1 MKVLIVSGIWPP
13 DVGGPASH
21 APEVAEWLRER
32 GHEVEAVVTAGS
44 APAPEAYPV
53 RFASRSLPPGV
64 RHAAA
69 LRLIVARA
77 RQVDVV
83 YSTGMFGRSSLG
95 AFLARTPLVLKLTAD
110 PAFERARRR
119 GLVAGEVGDFQAG
132 GGGLLAGILRR
143 ARDAAVA
150 RAAHIVC
157 PSAFMR
163 ELVVSWGVPGER
175 VTLLPNSAPRVT
187 DAAAFD
193 PGPRPVL
200 AFAGRLTAQKDLGV
214 ALAALRELDGVRLL
228 IAGDGPERE
237 RLEAA
242 AGDRVEFLGP
252 LPRARVLGLLAAA
265 DAAILT
271 SAWENFPHG
280 VVEAL
285 AVGTPVIA
293 TRTGGV
299 AEVVVDGKNGLLVEP
314 GDTRAFIEA
323 VRRYLGDADLQAR
336 LRAAA
341 VPSVAA
347 YDADAVYVQLEA
359 ILQKAAHRG
368 VGSTEPRKER
378 RRRLG
383 RRGSGNP

>member
-1 MKVLIVSGIWPP
+1 MRVLVVSGIWPP
-13 DVGGPASH
+13 DIGGPASH
-21 APEVAEWLRER
+21 APEVAGWLRDR
-32 GHEVEAVVTAGS
+32 GHEVEAVVTA
-44 APAPEAYPV
+44 AATPAIEAYPV
-53 RFASRSLPPGV
+53 RWVPRSLPPGV

-69 LRLIVARA
+69 VRLIAARA
-77 RQVDVV
+77 RRADVV

-119 GLVAGEVGDFQAG
+119 GLVAGEVADFQSG
-132 GGGLLAGILRR
+132 GGGPVAGLLRA

-150 RAAHIVC
+150 RAAHVVC
-157 PSAFMR
+157 PSGFMR
-163 ELVVSWGVPGER
+163 DLVVSWGVPGDR
-175 VTLLPNSAPRVT
+175 VTLLPNPAPRAT
-187 DAAAFD
+187 EAIAFD

-200 AFAGRLTAQKDLGV
+200 AFAGRLTAQKDLGIALV
-214 ALAALRELDGVRLL
+214 ALRQLDGVRLL
-228 IAGDGPERE
+228 VAGDGPERA

-242 AGDRVEFLGP
+242 AGERVEFLGP
-252 LPRARVLGLLAAA
+252 LPRAEVLGLLRAA

-299 AEVVVDGKNGLLVEP
+299 AEVVTDGENGLLVEP
-314 GDTRAFIEA
+314 GDAQAFTAA
-323 VRRYLGDADLQAR
+323 VRRYLGDAELQAR

-341 VPSVAA
+341 APSVAA
-347 YDADAVYVQLEA
+347 YDADAVYARLESILLEA
-359 ILQKAAHRG
+359 AA
-368 VGSTEPRKER
+368 
-378 RRRLG
+378 
-383 RRGSGNP
+383 

>member
-21 APEVAEWLRER
+21 APEVAGWLREH
-32 GHEVEAVVTAGS
+32 GHEVEAVVTADA
-44 APAPEAYPV
+44 APAPEQYPV
-53 RFASRSLPPGV
+53 RWVSRALPPGV

-69 LRLIVARA
+69 VRLIVARA
-77 RQVDVV
+77 RHADVV

-95 AFLARTPLVLKLTAD
+95 AWLARTPLVLKLTAD

-119 GLVAGEVGDFQAG
+119 GLVTGEVGDFQSG
-132 GGGLLAGILRR
+132 GGGRPVALLRS

-163 ELVVSWGVPGER
+163 DLVVSWGVPPER
-175 VTLLPNSAPRVT
+175 VTLLPNPAPRMT
-187 DAAAFD
+187 DARTFD

-200 AFAGRLTAQKDLGV
+200 AFAGRLTVQKDLGV
-214 ALAALRELDGVRLL
+214 ALQALRELDGVRLL
-228 IAGDGPERE
+228 IAGDGPERAS
-237 RLEAA
+237 LEAS
-242 AGDRVEFLGP
+242 AGERVVFLGA
-252 LPRARVLGLLAAA
+252 LPRAEVLGLLRAA

-299 AEVVVDGKNGLLVEP
+299 AEVVTDGENGLLVEP
-314 GDTRAFIEA
+314 GDAPAFAAA
-323 VRRYLGDADLQAR
+323 VRRYLDDPELQAR

-341 VPSVAA
+341 KPSVAA
-347 YDADAVYVQLEA
+347 YGADAVYSQLES
-359 ILQKAAHRG
+359 ILERAAR
-368 VGSTEPRKER
+368 
-378 RRRLG
+378 
-383 RRGSGNP
+383 